1 MANLSKILDNYSI
14 DEFKT
19 MFNAS
24 YEKIDIVK
32 SPKTGHLFMSIAG
45 KPVGA
50 VAEHIDYSQP
60 LQVLKVEDR
69 DNPQEEVFILCN
81 RNTDNIVTSI

>member
-1 MANLSKILDNYSI
+1 MANLSKILDKYSI
-14 DEFKT
+14 NEFKE

-24 YEKIDIVK
+24 YEKIEVVEN
-32 SPKTGHLFMSIAG
+32 PKTGHLFMSIAG

-50 VAEHIDYSQP
+50 VAEKIDYSAP
-60 LQVLKVEDR
+60 LQVIKVEDR

-81 RNTDNIVTSI
+81 RNTSNIVASI

>member
-14 DEFKT
+14 AEFKA
-19 MFNAS
+19 MFDAS
-24 YEKIDIVK
+24 NEKIEVVK
-32 SPKTGHLFMSIAG
+32 NPKTGNLFMAISG

-50 VAEHIDYSQP
+50 VAEKIDYSAP

-81 RNTDNIVTSI
+81 RNTDNIVVSI